1 MSYQVKII
9 ARAEKD
15 LDAVSGRD
23 LDMIKKKI
31 LALSENPRPFGCKK
45 LTADEGYRI
54 RSGDFRVLYRIND
67 HTKEVL
73 IYRVKHRKEVYRG

>member
-15 LDAVSGRD
+15 LDAVTGRD
-23 LDMIKKKI
+23 FDAIKKKI
-31 LALSENPRPFGCKK
+31 LVLSEAPRPFGCKK

-54 RSGDFRVLYRIND
+54 RSGDFRILYRID
-67 HTKEVL
+67 DSAKEIV
-73 IYRVKHRKEVYRG
+73 IYRVKHRREVYR